1 MENSI
6 LLAFNALINLT
17 KTNPGRCVYKTNSP
31 PRVHP
36 LATRYDFVS
45 LITRAK

>member
-17 KTNPGRCVYKTNSP
+17 KTTPGDVFIKRT
-31 PRVHP
+31 P
-36 LATRYDFVS
+36 LLVFTR
-45 LITRAK
+45 